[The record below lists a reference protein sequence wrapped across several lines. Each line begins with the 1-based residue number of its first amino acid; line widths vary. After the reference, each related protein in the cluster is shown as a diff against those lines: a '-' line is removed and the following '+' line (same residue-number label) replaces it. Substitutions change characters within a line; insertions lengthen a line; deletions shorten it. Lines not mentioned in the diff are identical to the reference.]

1 VGPSARKAA
10 RLSCAALLVLA
21 TGSAAG
27 APSLDVVVSRAV
39 RDNYGA
45 LHGCYRKVLAED
57 RSRGGTLFVRVTLGP
72 ADSVKSAVA
81 ERDELKHPVAVDC
94 ILGWVRGWTLRG
106 AAAAGAGPGAEIT
119 IPLTFRPAPGQVVV
133 RGADAPTVSLS
144 CGTGRLLLHEKSV
157 GVRVASLL
165 QMEVSGTCELPV
177 TGGEQLLLGLSGRGR
192 VDAGR
197 SAPSFTFGP
206 WSVALVPAGVGARL
220 HGKLDLL
227 QLFVPAGGEV
237 AYGRS
242 NPSRRRRGKIRIA
255 RAGTRPVR
263 LGRVVVERASLE
275 PGARRGAG
283 AGELVYVISGAGV
296 VTRGGESSA
305 VGQGDGAYLTP
316 GAALEARSPM
326 RVIVVRVPAAAR
338 SRSPI
343 KKGGT
348 P

>member
-1 VGPSARKAA
+1 MGPSARQAA

-27 APSLDVVVSRAV
+27 APPLDVIVSRAV

-57 RSRGGTLFVRVTLGP
+57 RSRGGTLFVRVTLGA

-81 ERDELKHPVAVDC
+81 ERDELKHPVAVTC
-94 ILGWVRGWTLRG
+94 ILGWIRGWTLRG
-106 AAAAGAGPGAEIT
+106 AAAAGAGAGAEIT

-157 GVRVASLL
+157 GVRAASLL
-165 QMEVSGTCELPV
+165 HLETSGACELPV

-192 VDAGR
+192 VDAG
-197 SAPSFTFGP
+197 SPAPSFTFGP
-206 WSVALVPAGVGARL
+206 GSLALVPAGVGVRL

-237 AYGRS
+237 AYGAS
-242 NPSRRRRGKIRIA
+242 NPSRRRRGKIRVA
-255 RAGTRPVR
+255 RARAHPVR
-263 LGRVVVERASLE
+263 LGQILVERASLK
-275 PGARRGAG
+275 PGGRRVAG

-305 VGQGDGAYLTP
+305 VGQGDGAYRPP

-326 RVIVVRVPAAAR
+326 RVIVVRVTASDP
-338 SRSPI
+338 SRSPTT
-343 KKGGT
+343 KEGT